1 MGLGEVAQPVERVV
15 AFAAVVGVPNN
26 GFDKESAGIVEAA
39 GRRNGGTAAKNE
51 STIFM
56 ANEKSVVHF
65 LMSPHGAQERKS
77 FDTATRLVSRGCPG
91 KPRCAILF
99 PCKTTP
105 L

>member
-65 LMSPHGAQERKS
+65 LMPPPRGAREKI
-77 FDTATRLVSRGCPG
+77 F
-91 KPRCAILF
+91 
-99 PCKTTP
+99 
-105 L
+105 